1 MKMKFKQLYLLVVLG
16 FVTIS
21 NLNASSTTTT
31 QSSNETVFDIWE
43 DVQKNFGKNLN
54 YIRDQKIKTKSFLSP
69 LQP

>member
-1 MKMKFKQLYLLVVLG
+1 MKFKQLYLLVVLG

-69 LQP
+69 